1 MRIACLQFNPA
12 LGKLSDN
19 IALAN
24 ALLQATSPQGIDLLV
39 LPELAFT
46 GTISSPRPLLPSSQ
60 KSNPM
65 TT

>member
-12 LGKLSDN
+12 LGKFSEN

-24 ALLQATSPQGIDLLV
+24 ALLQTSTPQDIDLLV

-46 GTISSPRPLLPSSQ
+46 GNYLVALPHSFFPTYQLSIY
-60 KSNPM
+60 
-65 TT
+65 